1 MLARSLGVLGDPV
14 HHSKSPD
21 MHAAALALLG
31 LPHHYGAFHV
41 RPQGLKAALDGARAL
56 GFLGLNLTIPHKVAA
71 LSYVDELDPGAQRIG
86 AVNTI
91 EFRDGRMIGHNTD
104 APGFV
109 RGWKELG
116 QRAPASLLLLG
127 SGGAAKAVADGVAQA
142 WPDCKIHWVSRRPA
156 AIDVPPHLV
165 SCVTRRSYQ
174 ELADADW
181 AKACC
186 LWVNATS
193 VGLEHGPV
201 DFPCPLPMRLLS
213 ADHSVVDIVYAERET
228 ALVSAARAQGA
239 QTQDGRSMLL
249 WQGILALEIWLNQ
262 EISSAA
268 IEAMRAV
275 LFGRVLDC
283 NP

>member
-21 MHAAALALLG
+21 MHAAGLALLG

-41 RPQGLKAALDGARAL
+41 RPEGLKAALDGARAL
-56 GFLGLNLTIPHKVAA
+56 GFLGLNLTIPHKVDA
-71 LSYVDELDPGAQRIG
+71 LSHVDELHPSAERIG

-116 QRAPASLLLLG
+116 QRSPASLLLLG

-142 WPDCKIHWVSRRPA
+142 WPDCKIRWVSRRPE
-156 AIDVPPHLV
+156 AIDVPPYLG
-165 SCVTRRSYQ
+165 SCVTRHSYQ
-174 ELADADW
+174 ELADSDW
-181 AKACC
+181 AEGCD

-193 VGLEHGPV
+193 VGLEHGPA
-201 DFPCPLPMRLLS
+201 DFPCPLPLRLLGTE
-213 ADHSVVDIVYAERET
+213 HSLVDIVYAKRDT

-239 QTQDGRSMLL
+239 LTQDGRSMLL

-262 EISSAA
+262 EISSPV

-275 LFGRVLDC
+275 LFDC
-283 NP
+283 VRDGND